1 MYPPQPVITG
11 EPHLKDSH
19 AVSSPLAS
27 IFGQSMST
35 GARGERSERP
45 NLNVYLARLT
55 LRARP

>member
-35 GARGERSERP
+35 GARGERSESV
-45 NLNVYLARLT
+45 NLNVYISQA
-55 LRARP
+55 